1 MITNERGFMYPFSYS
16 ILVLL
21 SLFLLINL
29 QQLTIEKRL
38 FQETETILKQ
48 EYYLLCA
55 VKKLEGELQGNVNL
69 GAGSYF
75 YREGKVV
82 FTKEDAGTTFKFTLT
97 LTLNN
102 GVQAQGYSYY
112 DKNLKKMVKWVERK

>member
-1 MITNERGFMYPFSYS
+1 MITNEKGFMYPFSYS
-16 ILVLL
+16 VLVLL
-21 SLFLLINL
+21 SLFLVIHL
-29 QQLTIEKRL
+29 QQFTIEKRQ

-48 EYYLLCA
+48 EYYLLSA
-55 VKKLEGELQGNVNL
+55 VKKLEGQIQANPSIS
-69 GAGSYF
+69 AGSYS
-75 YREGKVV
+75 YREGMVV

-112 DKNLKKMVKWVERK
+112 DKNLTKMVKWVERK